1 MITANIR
8 SRQRPLPGKKPFLTW
23 DRLGIMLGCAFLF
36 LILVLQDTHSNGDLL
51 QYYNRYTSLQYT
63 GISSFLNGFW
73 DMKDPVYHF
82 LSLLF
87 GKLGFDFYAWKS
99 LIAFVFVLGVY
110 KQIQYYSTNPS
121 ISFLAILT
129 LGLYGFVFS
138 GLRQT
143 LAFGILLFSY
153 PHLKNKHFFRFVL
166 LVVLAAMFH
175 STALIFLVVYP
186 IYQLKLRVRNVLLL
200 IVAGTVA
207 SFFANPIAKLYL
219 QLTGTDE
226 AYSTYLEGLENYI
239 LEDGKIHTI
248 FKQNFARTGRLSST
262 EPNLQNIPVRDDDG
276 KKIRKA
282 FFPTNDI
289 FLSADYSQIE
299 LRILAHIS
307 GAKELQEAFLNDQ
320 DIHTKVAADIYGVSE
335 SEVSKKMRSTAK
347 AVIFGI
353 VYGISGFGLGENL
366 EISAKEANSFIDKY
380 YELYPGVKKYMDKI
394 VEEAY
399 SEGCVRTLFKRR
411 RTIPEL
417 NSGEYMVRQA
427 GERIALNTP
436 IQGTSADIIKK
447 AMVEIYQKFQTE
459 NIKSKMVLQVHDEL
473 IFDVIE
479 KEKEKVEKI
488 VIETMTNTI
497 KLDVPLKV
505 SADYGKNW
513 YDVK

>member
-1 MITANIR
+1 MLFYILGIFAIILMITANIR

-23 DRLGIMLGCAFLF
+23 DRLGIMLSCAFLF

-63 GISSFLNGFW
+63 SISSFLNGFW

-99 LIAFVFVLGVY
+99 LIAFVFVLGIY

-129 LGLYGFVFS
+129 LGLYGFAFS

-226 AYSTYLEGLENYI
+226 AYSTYLEESSVLSISGIIISGSIWLFCTVFLYRSKSNKT
-239 LEDGKIHTI
+239 DGHLC
-248 FKQNFARTGRLSST
+248 NLS
-262 EPNLQNIPVRDDDG
+262 LLALFG
-276 KKIRKA
+276 
-282 FFPTNDI
+282 
-289 FLSADYSQIE
+289 
-299 LRILAHIS
+299 RILSTIWIAELFRIS
-307 GAKELQEAFLNDQ
+307 MYFSIFEFLMIADACSCKEKSTFVVRLKTA
-320 DIHTKVAADIYGVSE
+320 GVSL
-335 SEVSKKMRSTAK
+335 AL
-347 AVIFGI
+347 AAYYF
-353 VYGISGFGLGENL
+353 ISPN
-366 EISAKEANSFIDKY
+366 ANILD
-380 YELYPGVKKYMDKI
+380 YML
-394 VEEAY
+394 
-399 SEGCVRTLFKRR
+399 R
-411 RTIPEL
+411 
-417 NSGEYMVRQA
+417 
-427 GERIALNTP
+427 
-436 IQGTSADIIKK
+436 
-447 AMVEIYQKFQTE
+447 
-459 NIKSKMVLQVHDEL
+459 
-473 IFDVIE
+473 
-479 KEKEKVEKI
+479 
-488 VIETMTNTI
+488 
-497 KLDVPLKV
+497 
-505 SADYGKNW
+505 
-513 YDVK
+513 